1 MGGLSLG
8 HWLIVL
14 VVVALIFGPKRFAE
28 MGSGLGKGI
37 KAFKKGIADDEGGEN
52 KNSDSND
59 PNKNLSA

>member
-1 MGGLSLG
+1 MGGLSVG

-37 KAFKKGIADDEGGEN
+37 KAFKKGIADEDIEP
-52 KNSDSND
+52 KTDTPSDPD
-59 PNKNLSA
+59 KRLT

>member
-28 MGSGLGKGI
+28 MGAGLGKGI
-37 KAFKKGIADDEGGEN
+37 KNFKKGISEDEAEAN
-52 KNSDSND
+52 KTEPD

>member
-28 MGSGLGKGI
+28 MGAGLGKGI
-37 KAFKKGIADDEGGEN
+37 KNFKKGISEEETEAN
-52 KNSDSND
+52 KTEND
-59 PNKNLSA
+59 PNKNLT

>member
-28 MGSGLGKGI
+28 MGAGLGKGI
-37 KAFKKGIADDEGGEN
+37 KNFKKGISEDEAEAN
-52 KNSDSND
+52 KPEND

>member
-28 MGSGLGKGI
+28 MGAGLGKGI
-37 KAFKKGIADDEGGEN
+37 KNFKKGISEDEAEGN
-52 KNSDSND
+52 KPEPD

>member
-1 MGGLSLG
+1 MGGLSVG

-37 KAFKKGIADDEGGEN
+37 KAFKKGITDDESEP
-52 KNSDSND
+52 KPEPAAD
-59 PNKNLSA
+59 PDKRMT

>member
-28 MGSGLGKGI
+28 MGAGLGKGI
-37 KAFKKGIADDEGGEN
+37 KNFKKGISEEETEAN
-52 KNSDSND
+52 KTEND
-59 PNKNLSA
+59 PNKNLSS

>member
-28 MGSGLGKGI
+28 MGAGLGKGI
-37 KAFKKGIADDEGGEN
+37 KNFKKGISEEESEATN
-52 KNSDSND
+52 KTEND
-59 PNKNLSA
+59 PNKNLT

>member
-28 MGSGLGKGI
+28 MGAGLGKGI
-37 KAFKKGIADDEGGEN
+37 KNFKKGISEDEAEAN
-52 KNSDSND
+52 KTEND
-59 PNKNLSA
+59 PNKNLT

>member
-1 MGGLSLG
+1 MGGLSIG

-37 KAFKKGIADDEGGEN
+37 KAFKKGITDDESEP
-52 KNSDSND
+52 KTDTSSDPD
-59 PNKNLSA
+59 KRLT

>member
-1 MGGLSLG
+1 MGGLSIG

-37 KAFKKGIADDEGGEN
+37 KAFKKGINDDEADP
-52 KNSDSND
+52 KPDAPSDPD
-59 PNKNLSA
+59 KRLT